1 MNSVVSNIVRL
12 RAGRLIYRGYAASQ
26 RTGRPGGGSEMKSC
40 IRTAMRYFVPFP
52 SDISCVAQRGV
63 IGRGV
68 MSIIPVR
75 TLWRMTW
82 QDRLTL
88 GEAIVWLAIAGLIIA
103 VVPFRNFGFLAALP
117 VRKLPPADEA
127 RNLMRRQIR
136 WAIVTAARRVPWRA
150 LCIQQGLAAQ
160 FMLRR
165 RGIPSVLYYGA
176 ALREGDLKAHV
187 WVRDGNI
194 DVIGGEAASRY
205 ALLARFP
212 A

>member
-1 MNSVVSNIVRL
+1 MSMN
-12 RAGRLIYRGYAASQ
+12 
-26 RTGRPGGGSEMKSC
+26 
-40 IRTAMRYFVPFP
+40 
-52 SDISCVAQRGV
+52 
-63 IGRGV
+63 
-68 MSIIPVR
+68 PVR

-82 QDRLTL
+82 QDRLIL

-103 VVPFRNFGFLAALP
+103 VVPFRKVGVLAARP
-117 VRKLPPADEA
+117 VRKRPPAHEA
-127 RNLMRRQIR
+127 RNRMRRQVR

>member
-1 MNSVVSNIVRL
+1 
-12 RAGRLIYRGYAASQ
+12 
-26 RTGRPGGGSEMKSC
+26 
-40 IRTAMRYFVPFP
+40 
-52 SDISCVAQRGV
+52 
-63 IGRGV
+63 
-68 MSIIPVR
+68 
-75 TLWRMTW
+75 MTW

-88 GEAIVWLAIAGLIIA
+88 SEAIVCLAIAGLIIA

-117 VRKLPPADEA
+117 VRKLPPADDEA
-127 RNLMRRQIR
+127 RNLLRRQIR

-165 RGIPSVLYYGA
+165 RGISSVLYYGA
-176 ALREGDLKAHV
+176 ALRKGDLKAHV